1 MTPIRLRRVVCLSLS
16 LAMLAAGTFVDAQEK
31 VHGANSL
38 FVAPTVKV
46 AWVVQKGESEQATLV
61 VMRVVNRF
69 GQYRQV
75 RLDGVDPFSNTRK
88 VLISAQALGESI
100 DLSLPRS
107 GFADFPSCEIHL
119 YRSETAAAAEMEPS
133 LTIYYLGVPDTTPEF
148 ASAREAQAYLAKAL
162 GQ

>member
-1 MTPIRLRRVVCLSLS
+1 MTASVMRSVCLALL
-16 LAMLAAGTFVDAQEK
+16 LAMPAYGAAVSAQEK

-46 AWVVQKGESEQATLV
+46 GWVVQKGASEETTLV
-61 VMRVVNRF
+61 VLRVVNSA

-75 RLDGVDPFSNTRK
+75 RLDGVDPFSNKRK
-88 VLISAQALGESI
+88 VLVSVQALGQSI
-100 DLSLPRS
+100 DLSMPRS
-107 GFADFPSCEIHL
+107 GFAEFPSCEIHL
-119 YRSETAAAAEMEPS
+119 YRSAAASPEAEPN

-148 ASAREAQAYLAKAL
+148 AHARDAQAYLAKAL

>member
-1 MTPIRLRRVVCLSLS
+1 MRSVCLAL
-16 LAMLAAGTFVDAQEK
+16 LLTMPAYGTAVSAQEK

-46 AWVVQKGESEQATLV
+46 GWVVQKGASEETTLV
-61 VMRVVNRF
+61 VLRVVNSA

-75 RLDGVDPFSNTRK
+75 RLDGVDPFSHKRT
-88 VLISAQALGESI
+88 VLVSAQALGESV
-100 DLSLPRS
+100 DLAVPRS
-107 GFADFPSCEIHL
+107 GFAEFPSCEIHL
-119 YRSETAAAAEMEPS
+119 YRSAAVPDAEPN

-162 GQ
+162 AQ